1 MTPSG
6 VHFCKVKPFSHLKKT
21 PKGVTTN
28 MSRLVRLSLAQLPT
42 VIAGRSFKEK
52 QTNNRQQIQAM
63 LKTAGARQ
71 SDLALFGEY
80 ANRHHH
86 MGSSDKRE
94 YVADPIPGAFTRMV
108 ARAAKKYQ
116 MNVAMPMFGIY
127 RGVLSSWVVLFDR
140 AGKMIGC
147 YQKTH
152 PTIWEQSI
160 GIQAG
165 DDLAVY
171 EFDFGKVGIMT
182 CMDIEYPEVAQIL
195 MLRGAEI
202 LLFPHVQGSWGEVDW
217 EIRYRARAVD
227 TGLYVAS
234 ACYGY
239 PEGQWMP
246 GMMIGRSGIV
256 GRDGLIIA
264 DIGRSIGVLTH
275 EIDLAQKR
283 VTQFFFNEKYDRTLA
298 VTASRRPEIYQDLV
312 DVNYK
317 EKTLQKLA
325 LI

>member
-1 MTPSG
+1 
-6 VHFCKVKPFSHLKKT
+6 
-21 PKGVTTN
+21 
-28 MSRLVRLSLAQLPT
+28 MSRPVRLSLAQLPT

-52 QTNNRQQIQAM
+52 QISNRQQIRAM
-63 LKTAGARQ
+63 LKTAGERR
-71 SDLALFGEY
+71 SDLVLFGEY
-80 ANRHHH
+80 ANLHHR

-108 ARAAKKYQ
+108 ALAAKKYQ

-127 RGVLSSWVVLFDR
+127 RGVLSSWVVLLNR

-152 PTIWEQSI
+152 PTIYEQSI
-160 GIQAG
+160 GIKAG

-171 EFDFGKVGIMT
+171 ELDFGKVGIMT

-195 MLRGAEI
+195 MLRGAEL

-227 TGLYVAS
+227 TGLYVVS

-239 PEGQWMP
+239 PDGQWMP
-246 GMMIGRSGIV
+246 GMMIGRSSIV

-275 EIDLAQKR
+275 DLDLDHKR
-283 VTQFFFNEKYDRTLA
+283 VTQFFFNDKYDRTLA
-298 VTASRRPEIYQDLV
+298 VTASRRPEIYLDLV
-312 DVNYK
+312 AVNYK
-317 EKTLQKLA
+317 EKMLQKLA
-325 LI
+325 H

>member
-1 MTPSG
+1 
-6 VHFCKVKPFSHLKKT
+6 
-21 PKGVTTN
+21 
-28 MSRLVRLSLAQLPT
+28 MSRPVRLSLAQLPT

-52 QTNNRQQIQAM
+52 QISNRQQIRAM
-63 LKTAGARQ
+63 LKTAGERR
-71 SDLALFGEY
+71 SDLVLFGEY
-80 ANRHHH
+80 ANLHHH
-86 MGSSDKRE
+86 MASSDKRE
-94 YVADPIPGAFTRMV
+94 YVADPIPGEFTRMV
-108 ARAAKKYQ
+108 ARDAKKNQ

-127 RGVLSSWVVLFDR
+127 RGVLSSWVVLLNR

-152 PTIWEQSI
+152 PTIYEQSI
-160 GIQAG
+160 GIKAG

-171 EFDFGKVGIMT
+171 ELDFGKVGIMT

-195 MLRGAEI
+195 MLRGAEL

-227 TGLYVAS
+227 TGLYVVS

-239 PEGQWMP
+239 PDGQWMP
-246 GMMIGRSGIV
+246 GMMIGRSSIV

-275 EIDLAQKR
+275 DLDLDHKR
-283 VTQFFFNEKYDRTLA
+283 VTQFFFNDKYDRTLA
-298 VTASRRPEIYQDLV
+298 VTASRRPEIYLDLV
-312 DVNYK
+312 AVNYK
-317 EKTLQKLA
+317 EKMLQKLA
-325 LI
+325 H